1 VHHAVIVRSRQR
13 LAADPT
19 AMRQRA
25 SLVEHPFS
33 TIKDRHGYTGLLC
46 KGIKHA
52 SAEMNLSAWAYNFTR
67 VVNLVGLD
75 VLLGAI
81 RVGKEPQLA

>member
-1 VHHAVIVRSRQR
+1 
-13 LAADPT
+13 
-19 AMRQRA
+19 M
-25 SLVEHPFS
+25 FS

-46 KGIKHA
+46 RGIKQA

-81 RVGKEPQLA
+81 GLRNAPPLA